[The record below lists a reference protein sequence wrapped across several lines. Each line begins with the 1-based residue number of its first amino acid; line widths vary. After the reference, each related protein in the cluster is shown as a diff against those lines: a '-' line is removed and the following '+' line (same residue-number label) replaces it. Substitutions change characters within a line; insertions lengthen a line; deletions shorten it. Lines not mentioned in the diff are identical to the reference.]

1 MSAPANTTAPLTAKV
16 RIIHSTGLHARPS
29 VMFTRLAKSFDAII
43 VVADTPHGPWIDAKS
58 IVKVMGLKAPFGT
71 MLFIRAEGRDA
82 EAAIKQ
88 LSRLIETDFAEV
100 QTINSDEN
108 ASHA

>member
-1 MSAPANTTAPLTAKV
+1 MNSPSVLTGSVSGMV

-29 VMFTRLAKSFDAII
+29 VMFTRLAKSFNASIQI
-43 VVADTPHGPWIDAKS
+43 ADHTHGPWIDAKS

-82 EAAIKQ
+82 EIAVKQ
-88 LSRLIETDFAEV
+88 LSQLIEDDFEEN
-100 QTINSDEN
+100 QTGSQN
-108 ASHA
+108 ANPA